1 MADQAI
7 EKQLNFYKSNF
18 YKSSFGPRLTSFL
31 RAIAENETGKY
42 AYIYA
47 GVLGAIMRKR
57 LNSIRSV

>member
-47 GVLGAIMRKR
+47 EFLAR
-57 LNSIRSV
+57 LCGSA